1 MGETV
6 GASGRLR
13 QMRVGLHWDCSS
25 CSSSACPR
33 LAYVSHDS
41 AILTAAYKSGFNGML
56 GIALAL
62 AVAVEFGVAL
72 AVEFGVAVALDFGV
86 DGMLRFAM
94 LAQEVIV

>member
-41 AILTAAYKSGFNGML
+41 AILAAAHKSGFNGML
-56 GIALAL
+56 GFNGWMLGL
-62 AVAVEFGVAL
+62 AVAVEFGVAV
-72 AVEFGVAVALDFGV
+72 APEFGVDA
-86 DGMLRFAM
+86 MLRLAM
-94 LAQEVIV
+94 LAQELIAQTI